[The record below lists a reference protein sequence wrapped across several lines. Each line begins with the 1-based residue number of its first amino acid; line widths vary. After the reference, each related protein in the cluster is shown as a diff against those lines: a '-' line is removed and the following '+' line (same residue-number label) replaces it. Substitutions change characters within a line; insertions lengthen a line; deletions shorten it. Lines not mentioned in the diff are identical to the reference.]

1 MVVREAIRVAP
12 EEDEVVEM
20 TTKYTYGTWRFQKGW
35 KPMHVVDAEGCY
47 FFDIAGR
54 KYLDFSSQLMC
65 CTFGHKNK
73 AIIDAICQQARTLP
87 YIGPH
92 VATDVRAELSKL
104 LLEVLPKGLEKFF
117 FATSGTEANEAAIK
131 ITRFYTGK
139 YKMVSRYAS
148 YHGSTPGSI
157 ALTGDP
163 RRWPIEPAGKVEGVV
178 FAPDCNCYRCPFK
191 MEYPECGV
199 MCAEYVDYMI
209 KNEANVGAIFIE
221 PVVGTNGILVPP
233 KEYLPRLRQI
243 ADENGALF
251 IVDEVMSAWGR
262 TGTWFAVDHW
272 NVKPDILTT
281 AKGITGAYVPL
292 GVTATTRKISDYFE
306 DHHFTHGH
314 TYEAHPMTLG
324 PAIAAIKEFKRLDLN
339 NRSRKMGEY
348 LGKRLNEL
356 KEKHMS
362 VGDVR
367 GLGLFWAVELAKN
380 RRTKEPFNTRAEK
393 LTGKPLMVDR
403 IAGEM
408 MKHNVFVQSWINH
421 LVIAPPLIITE
432 REIDEGVNAIDEALK
447 IPDQEAVG

>member
-1 MVVREAIRVAP
+1 
-12 EEDEVVEM
+12 
-20 TTKYTYGTWRFQKGW
+20 
-35 KPMHVVDAEGCY
+35 
-47 FFDIAGR
+47 
-54 KYLDFSSQLMC
+54 
-65 CTFGHKNK
+65 
-73 AIIDAICQQARTLP
+73 
-87 YIGPH
+87 
-92 VATDVRAELSKL
+92 
-104 LLEVLPKGLEKFF
+104 
-117 FATSGTEANEAAIK
+117 
-131 ITRFYTGK
+131 
-139 YKMVSRYAS
+139 
-148 YHGSTPGSI
+148 
-157 ALTGDP
+157 
-163 RRWPIEPAGKVEGVV
+163 
-178 FAPDCNCYRCPFK
+178 
-191 MEYPECGV
+191 V
-199 MCAEYVDYMI
+199 MCAEYVDYMV
-209 KNEANVGAIFIE
+209 KNESNVGAIFIE

-233 KEYLPRLRQI
+233 KEYLPRLREI

-262 TGTWFAVDHW
+262 TGSWFAVDHW

-339 NRSRKMGEY
+339 NRARKMGEY

-356 KEKHMS
+356 KEKHKS

-367 GLGLFWAVELAKN
+367 GIGLFWAVELARN
-380 RRTKEPFNTRAEK
+380 RETKQPFNTRAEK

-403 IAGEM
+403 VAGEM

-447 IPDQEAVG
+447 IPDQEAEG